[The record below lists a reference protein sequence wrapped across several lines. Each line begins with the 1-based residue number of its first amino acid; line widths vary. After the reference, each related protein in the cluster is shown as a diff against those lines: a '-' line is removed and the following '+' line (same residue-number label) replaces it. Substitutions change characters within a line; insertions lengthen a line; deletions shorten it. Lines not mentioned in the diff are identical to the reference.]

1 MAEDK
6 KQELDLETLAEA
18 VGGGKGNGQENKNNR
33 SAQQSNQQGNNY
45 NDIMQSNEIKGNSGN
60 VKVGSPVVIKN
71 VGGGNTFNIG

>member
-18 VGGGKGNGQENKNNR
+18 VGGGNGQENKNSH

-60 VKVGSPVVIKN
+60 VKVGSPVVVKN

>member
-1 MAEDK
+1 MAE
-6 KQELDLETLAEA
+6 KQELDMETLAEA
-18 VGGGKGNGQENKNNR
+18 VGGGKGNGQENKNSH

>member
-18 VGGGKGNGQENKNNR
+18 VGGGKGNGQENKNSH
-33 SAQQSNQQGNNY
+33 SAQQSNQQGSNY
-45 NDIMQSNEIKGNSGN
+45 NDIMQSNDIKGNTGN